1 MMRKTLLSIFL
12 GAGLVL
18 GVKADLMEP
27 ILITTPAPQA
37 EAMVE
42 ETVGAELGVE
52 LTTLLRHAPV
62 VDLTTER
69 FTIDITG
76 PPPPNQAFVS
86 WDLTGTGEELLAVY
100 VFAGGQAFIYEVT
113 EDQRLVGVDQLINTP
128 FEAAFGHIAFLG
140 ITDRNGIIEP
150 PVGVEVSDLGG
161 TLALFSLCIGG
172 LALFR
177 RRLHKS

>member
-12 GAGLVL
+12 GTGLVL

-27 ILITTPAPQA
+27 ILLTSPGAQSTAGI
-37 EAMVE
+37 EA
-42 ETVGAELGVE
+42 TVGGQLETDV
-52 LTTLLRHAPV
+52 TTLLRRDAV
-62 VDLTTER
+62 ID
-69 FTIDITG
+69 FTGQGFTLDITG

-86 WDLTGTGEELLAVY
+86 WDLTGTGNELLAVY
-100 VFAGGQAFIYEVT
+100 VFAGGQAFIYPVE
-113 EDQRLVGVDQLINTP
+113 EDQRVVGVDQLINTP
-128 FEAAFGHIAFLG
+128 FEAAFGHILFLG
-140 ITDRNGIIEP
+140 VTDVIEP

-177 RRLHKS
+177 RRFHKN